1 MPSLGVYRAMSRVF
15 PRSFRAKLMAVVL
28 GCITLPLLA
37 LMLWLLLRAADQQRL
52 FSDGLIVVCVTLA
65 GTLVALLLIYHL
77 LSPLRL
83 MAKVVEAYQREQ
95 RLPELPED
103 GHDELGLL
111 MRGINCGLREIDQGI
126 RELQR
131 SALEDPLTGA
141 LNRRGSEKALLHCI
155 EQAEHEGTPLV
166 LYVVDVDNLKPVNDA
181 YGHAVGDG
189 MLIDLVMRSRD
200 WLGPPDWIGRLG
212 GDEFVLCV
220 HDSLAGSNARV
231 QRWLDTLAAPR
242 VDGPQVRASAGCA
255 QYRPGLDAM
264 QLHREADAAMYRAKA
279 SGGGKLVCD
288 DGEHER
294 RAFAA
299 ATAGYRVGL
308 DPERRAAVRS

>member
-1 MPSLGVYRAMSRVF
+1 MPGLGVYRALSRVF
-15 PRSFRAKLMAVVL
+15 PRSFRAKLMAVVV

-83 MAKVVEAYQREQ
+83 MAEVVEAYQREQ

-103 GHDELGLL
+103 GQDELGML
-111 MRGINCGLREIDQGI
+111 MRGINCGLREIDDGI

-141 LNRRGSEKALLHCI
+141 FNRRGSERALHACI
-155 EQAEHEGTPLV
+155 ELAERQDVPLV

-181 YGHAVGDG
+181 YGHAAGDS
-189 MLIDLVMRSRD
+189 MLIDLVMRARE
-200 WLGPPDWIGRLG
+200 WLAPRDWIGRLG

-220 HDSLAGSNARV
+220 HDEFPAANAKV
-231 QRWLDTLAAPR
+231 QQWLDALAAPR
-242 VDGPQVRASAGCA
+242 VDGLQVRASAGCA

-279 SGGGKLVCD
+279 GGGGKLVCD

-308 DPERRAAVRS
+308 DPERRAAVRT

>member
-1 MPSLGVYRAMSRVF
+1 MPSLRVYRALSRVF

-28 GCITLPLLA
+28 GCITLPLLV
-37 LMLWLLLRAADQQRL
+37 LMGWVMLRVTDPQRL
-52 FSDGLIVVCVTLA
+52 YSDALIAICVTLA
-65 GTLVALLLIYHL
+65 GTLLALLLIYQL
-77 LSPLRL
+77 LKPLRL
-83 MAKVVEAYQREQ
+83 MAQVVEAYQLEH

-103 GHDELGLL
+103 GRDELGLL
-111 MRGINCGLREIDQGI
+111 MRGINCGLREIDDGI

-141 LNRRGSEKALLHCI
+141 LNRRGSEKALLDCI
-155 EQAEHEGTPLV
+155 ELAEREDSPLV

-181 YGHAVGDG
+181 LGHAAGDG
-189 MLIDLVMRSRD
+189 MLIDLVARSRG
-200 WLGPPDWIGRLG
+200 WLGPHDWIGRLG

-220 HDSLAGSNARV
+220 HDEMESSNAMV
-231 QRWLDTLAAPR
+231 QRWLDALAAPR
-242 VDGPQVRASAGCA
+242 ADGPQVRASAGCA
-255 QYRPGLDAM
+255 RYRPGLDAM

-299 ATAGYRVGL
+299 ATAGYRAGV
-308 DPERRAAVRS
+308 DPERRAVART